1 MLLTGTYPRT
11 LDDKKRLA
19 LPKRVRDWLHDP
31 ATLFIA
37 PGPDQSLRIYTEE
50 SLQRLSEKLEQTPAK
65 PETRVFERLQFAQ
78 TEAMDVDR
86 SGRILIPDRLLQFAG
101 LTQEVVLIGV
111 RDHLELWDA
120 ERWQNYLTQNAPRFD
135 SVAEAAFAKAN

>member
-19 LPKRVRDWLHDP
+19 LPKRVRDLLKEP
-31 ATLFIA
+31 ATLFVT
-37 PGPDQSLRIYTEE
+37 PGPDQSLWVYAPEALE
-50 SLQRLSEKLEQTPAK
+50 RLAEKLDQAPAADA
-65 PETRVFERLQFAQ
+65 EARVFRRLYFAQ
-78 TEAMDVDR
+78 TEAIDVDR
-86 SGRILIPDRLLQFAG
+86 SGRILIPDRLLLFAG
-101 LTQEVVLIGV
+101 LKQEVVMIGV

-135 SVAEAAFAKAN
+135 SVAEAAFGA